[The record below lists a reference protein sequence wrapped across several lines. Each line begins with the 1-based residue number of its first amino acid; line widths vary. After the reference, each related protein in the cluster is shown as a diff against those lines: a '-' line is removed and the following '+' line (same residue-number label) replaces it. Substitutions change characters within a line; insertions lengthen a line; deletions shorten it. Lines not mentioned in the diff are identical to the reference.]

1 MKNLAVDRLKQFIV
15 EDLDNLRGLLMYK
28 SHGKYYL
35 FDLYVIEKIAEGSYK
50 ITRERKDPLLLSTL
64 KTAVSWCIADYNHKT
79 ELANEIL
86 QLDKER
92 SVLANTVTVR
102 QHQMKK
108 MKDPLQK
115 EIAVL
120 KILHR
125 KTNLQQVENRLTKCV
140 NSAKYWQTKGFNCDE
155 TARPRRTT
163 TQR

>member
-1 MKNLAVDRLKQFIV
+1 MKQLDVDRLKQFIV
-15 EDLDNLRGLLMYK
+15 EDLDNLQGLLMYK

-35 FDLYVIEKIAEGSYK
+35 FNLYTIEKISDGAYK
-50 ITRERKDPLLLSTL
+50 IIRKQKDSLMVSTL

-79 ELANEIL
+79 QLAYEIL

-92 SVLANTVTVR
+92 AALTNTVAVR

-115 EIAVL
+115 ELAAL
-120 KILHR
+120 KISHR

-140 NSAKYWQTKGFNCDE
+140 NSAKYWQIKGFNCDE
-155 TARPRRTT
+155 TARSRRTT

>member
-1 MKNLAVDRLKQFIV
+1 MKDFAVDRLKQLIE
-15 EDLDNLRGLLMYK
+15 EDLDNLRGLLIYK

-35 FDLYVIEKIAEGSYK
+35 FDLYTIEKIVEGSYK
-50 ITRERKDPLLLSTL
+50 IYRDRKDPLLLSTL
-64 KTAVSWCIADYNHKT
+64 RTAVSWCIADYNHKF
-79 ELANEIL
+79 ELAHKIL

-92 SVLANTVTVR
+92 AALANTVVVR
-102 QHQMKK
+102 QYQMKK

-115 EIAVL
+115 ELAAL
-120 KILHR
+120 KISHR